1 MAEKSI
7 TERPRPHIVL
17 LPSPGMGHIIPF
29 VDLAKRLILHHG
41 FTATILTFSNFS
53 SPTKSAF
60 LYSFP
65 SGLSSLSLPHIPLDD
80 LPRDALMA
88 TRLAAL
94 VSRAVPHVR
103 SALLDLKKST
113 TSGIAAFVV
122 DLFCPDTFGAAK
134 ELSIPHYIFF
144 TCNFMTLSL
153 FFYLPTLDETTSCE
167 FRDLPDPVH
176 LPGCLPIPG
185 KDLLDTLQDRS
196 DKVYTWFV
204 HIGRTF
210 HQAEGILVNSFQEM
224 EPDVIKALREQQ
236 DHGYPPIYPVG
247 PLARSGSDETD
258 DYGCLEWLDRQPRG
272 SVLFVSFGSGG
283 TPSTEQTRELAF
295 GLEQSG
301 QRFLWTARC
310 PSDKEAAGAYFISKS
325 SDDPLSYLPEGFVER
340 TKDVGKVVD
349 SWAPQIKV
357 LGHEATGGFLS
368 HCGWNSSLESTMHG
382 VPMIAWPLFAEQ
394 RMNALMLV
402 DGVEIALKPKAREDG
417 VIPREEIAKVV
428 VELME
433 GEMGE
438 KARVRVKDL
447 RDAGSK
453 ALSEEGSSYKALEE
467 VANKWRVA
475 LAV

>member
-1 MAEKSI
+1 MAQESI

-17 LPSPGMGHIIPF
+17 FPCPGMGHIIPF

-41 FTATILTFSNFS
+41 YTATMLTFSNFS
-53 SPTKSAF
+53 SPTKSTF
-60 LYSFP
+60 LSSFP
-65 SGLSSLSLPHIPLDD
+65 SGLSSLSLPHVPLDD
-80 LPRDALMA
+80 LPRDARMEA
-88 TRLAAL
+88 RLAAL

-153 FFYLPTLDETTSCE
+153 FFYLPTLDETTSWTHCKTGPT
-167 FRDLPDPVH
+167 R
-176 LPGCLPIPG
+176 
-185 KDLLDTLQDRS
+185 
-196 DKVYTWFV
+196 YNWFV

-247 PLARSGSDETD
+247 PLARSSLDETD

-283 TPSTEQTRELAF
+283 TLSTEQTRELAF

-301 QRFLWTARC
+301 QRFLWIARR
-310 PSDKEAAGAYFISKS
+310 PSDKEAAGAYFTSKS

-417 VIPREEIAKVV
+417 VFPREEIAKVV
-428 VELME
+428 LELME

-438 KARVRVKDL
+438 KARRRVKDL